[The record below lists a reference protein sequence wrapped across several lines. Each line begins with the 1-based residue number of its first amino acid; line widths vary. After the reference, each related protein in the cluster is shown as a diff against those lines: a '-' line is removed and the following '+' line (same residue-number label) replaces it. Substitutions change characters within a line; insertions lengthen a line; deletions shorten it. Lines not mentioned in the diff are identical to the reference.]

1 MTVNLSPLAG
11 AGSQFFDDSGNPL
24 SGGLLYT
31 YSAGTTTPATT
42 YTSNTGSVANSNPI
56 VLDSAG
62 RPTSEIWLTN
72 FNSYKFILQNSAYV
86 QIWSMDNISAIRSG
100 GTQSYQTATA
110 GQTVFTGLSYTT
122 GNNSMQVFVNGLK
135 KVITLQYI
143 ETNSTTIT
151 FLSGLTAGDIVEF
164 VQ

>member
-1 MTVNLSPLAG
+1 MAVNLSPLAG

-24 SGGLLYT
+24 TGGLLYS
-31 YSAGTTTPATT
+31 YAAGTTTPAAT
-42 YTSNTGSVANSNPI
+42 YTDNTGTVLNSNPI

-62 RPTSEIWLTN
+62 RPTSQIWLTN
-72 FNSYKFILQNSAYV
+72 FNSYKFVLQNSALV
-86 QIWSMDNISAIRSG
+86 QVWSMDNISAIRSG
-100 GTQSYQTATA
+100 GTQSYQTATS

-122 GNNSMQVFVNGLK
+122 SNNSMQVFVNGLK

-151 FLSGLTAGDIVEF
+151 FLSGLTTGDIVEF

>member
-1 MTVNLSPLAG
+1 MAVNLSPLAG

-24 SGGLLYT
+24 TGGLLYS
-31 YSAGTTTPATT
+31 YAAGTTTPATT
-42 YTSNTGSVANSNPI
+42 YTSNTGSVANPNPI
-56 VLDSAG
+56 ILDSAG
-62 RPTSEIWLTN
+62 RPPNEVWLTN
-72 FNSYKFILQNSAYV
+72 FNAYKFVLQNSAYV
-86 QIWSMDNISAIRSG
+86 QIWTMDNISAIRSG

-110 GQTVFTGLSYTT
+110 GQTVFTGLNYTT
-122 GNNSMQVFVNGLK
+122 SNNSMQVFVNGLK

-151 FLSGLTAGDIVEF
+151 FLSGLTVGDIVEF

>member
-1 MTVNLSPLAG
+1 MAVNLSPLAG

-24 SGGLLYT
+24 TGGLLYS
-31 YSAGTTTPATT
+31 YAAGTTTPATT
-42 YTSNTGSVANSNPI
+42 YTSNTGATANPNPI

-62 RPTSEIWLTN
+62 RPPNEIWLTN
-72 FNSYKFILQNSAYV
+72 FNSYKFILQNSTYV

-110 GQTVFTGLSYTT
+110 GQTVFTGLNYTT
-122 GNNSMQVFVNGLK
+122 SNNSMQVFVNGLK

-151 FLSGLTAGDIVEF
+151 FLSGLTVGDIVEF

>member
-24 SGGLLYT
+24 SGGLLYS
-31 YSAGTTTPATT
+31 YAAGTTTPATT

>member
-24 SGGLLYT
+24 SGGLLYS
-31 YSAGTTTPATT
+31 YSAGTTTPAAT
-42 YTSNTGSVANSNPI
+42 YTSNTGLVLNSNPI

-62 RPTSEIWLTN
+62 RPTSQIWLTN
-72 FNSYKFILQNSAYV
+72 FNAYKFVLQNSTYV

-100 GTQSYQTATA
+100 GTQSYQTATS

-122 GNNSMQVFVNGLK
+122 SNNSMQVFVNGLK

-151 FLSGLTAGDIVEF
+151 FLSGLTTGDIVEF

>member
-56 VLDSAG
+56 VLDCSG

>member
-1 MTVNLSPLAG
+1 MAVNLSPLAG

-24 SGGLLYT
+24 TGGLLYS
-31 YSAGTTTPATT
+31 YAAGTTTPATT
-42 YTSNTGSVANSNPI
+42 YTSNTGATANPNPI

-62 RPTSEIWLTN
+62 RPPNEIWLTN
-72 FNSYKFILQNSAYV
+72 FNSYKFILQNSAFV

-110 GQTVFTGLSYTT
+110 GQTVFTGLNYTT
-122 GNNSMQVFVNGLK
+122 SNNSMQVFVNGLK

-151 FLSGLTAGDIVEF
+151 FLSGLTVGDIVEF

>member
-1 MTVNLSPLAG
+1 MAVNLSPLAG

-24 SGGLLYT
+24 TGGLLYS
-31 YSAGTTTPATT
+31 YAAGTTTPATT
-42 YTSNTGSVANSNPI
+42 YTSNTGATANPNPI

-62 RPTSEIWLTN
+62 RPPNEIWLTN
-72 FNSYKFILQNSAYV
+72 FNSYKFILQNSAFV

-151 FLSGLTAGDIVEF
+151 FLSGLTVGDIVEF

>member
-11 AGSQFFDDSGNPL
+11 AGWQFFDDSGNPL

-42 YTSNTGSVANSNPI
+42 YTDNTGTVANSNPI

-72 FNSYKFILQNSAYV
+72 FNAYKFILQNNAYV

-151 FLSGLTAGDIVEF
+151 FLSGLTVGDIVEF

>member
-1 MTVNLSPLAG
+1 MAVNLSPLAG

-24 SGGLLYT
+24 TGGLLYS

-42 YTSNTGSVANSNPI
+42 YTSNTGSTANPNPI
-56 VLDSAG
+56 ILDSAG
-62 RPTSEIWLTN
+62 RPPNEIWLTN
-72 FNSYKFILQNSAYV
+72 FNAYKFVLQNSTYV

-100 GTQSYQTATA
+100 GTQSYQTATS

-122 GNNSMQVFVNGLK
+122 SNNSMQVFVNGLK

>member
-1 MTVNLSPLAG
+1 MAVNLSPLAG

-24 SGGLLYT
+24 TDGRLYS

-42 YTSNTGSVANSNPI
+42 YTSNTGLTANSNPI

-62 RPTSEIWLTN
+62 RPPSEIWLTN
-72 FNSYKFILQNSAYV
+72 FNAYKFILQNSTFV

-110 GQTVFTGLSYTT
+110 SQTVFTGLSYTT

-151 FLSGLTAGDIVEF
+151 FLSGLTVSDIVEF

>member
-1 MTVNLSPLAG
+1 MAVNLSPLAG

-24 SGGLLYT
+24 TGGLLYS
-31 YSAGTTTPATT
+31 YAAGTTTPATT
-42 YTSNTGSVANSNPI
+42 YTSNTGLTANSNPI

-62 RPTSEIWLTN
+62 RPPNEIWLTN
-72 FNSYKFILQNSAYV
+72 FNAYKFILQNSAFV

-110 GQTVFTGLSYTT
+110 SQTVFTGLSYTT

-151 FLSGLTAGDIVEF
+151 FLSGLTLNDIVEF

>member
-1 MTVNLSPLAG
+1 MAVNLSPLAG

-24 SGGLLYT
+24 TGGLLYS
-31 YSAGTTTPATT
+31 YAAGTTTPATT
-42 YTSNTGSVANSNPI
+42 YTSNTGSVANPNPI
-56 VLDSAG
+56 ILNSAG
-62 RPTSEIWLTN
+62 RPPNEVWLTN
-72 FNSYKFILQNSAYV
+72 FNAYKFVLQNSAYV
-86 QIWSMDNISAIRSG
+86 QIWTMDNISAIRSG

-110 GQTVFTGLSYTT
+110 GQTVFTGLNYTT
-122 GNNSMQVFVNGLK
+122 SNNSMQVFVNGLK

-151 FLSGLTAGDIVEF
+151 FLSGLTVGDIVEF

>member
-1 MTVNLSPLAG
+1 MAVNLSPLAG

-24 SGGLLYT
+24 TGGLLYS
-31 YSAGTTTPATT
+31 YAAGTTTPATT
-42 YTSNTGSVANSNPI
+42 YTSNTGATANPNPI

-62 RPTSEIWLTN
+62 RPPNEIWLTN
-72 FNSYKFILQNSAYV
+72 FNSYKFILQNSTYV

-110 GQTVFTGLSYTT
+110 GQTVFTGLNYTT
-122 GNNSMQVFVNGLK
+122 SNNSMQVFVNGLK

-151 FLSGLTAGDIVEF
+151 FLSGLTLNDIVEF

>member
-1 MTVNLSPLAG
+1 MAVNLSPLAG
-11 AGSQFFDDSGNPL
+11 AGAQFFDDSGNPL
-24 SGGLLYT
+24 TGGLLYS
-31 YSAGTTTPATT
+31 YAAGTTTPATT
-42 YTSNTGSVANSNPI
+42 YTSNTGATANPNPI

-62 RPTSEIWLTN
+62 RPPNEIWLTN
-72 FNSYKFILQNSAYV
+72 FNSYKFILQNSAFV

-110 GQTVFTGLSYTT
+110 GQTVFTGLNYTT
-122 GNNSMQVFVNGLK
+122 SNNSMQVFVNGLK

-151 FLSGLTAGDIVEF
+151 FLSGLTVGDIVEF